1 VRGPARKDKLIPSL
15 HYTLTLLTQGPRFYS
30 TSMHRLVQLEKR
42 GYAVL
47 TGATADD
54 GSREWEIT
62 EAGRIA
68 LRACAEND
76 AL

>member
-1 VRGPARKDKLIPSL
+1 MRGPARKDKLIPSL